1 MKIKIENH
9 ENSATRVIDYPGTV
23 LQFMKI
29 HYLAWGFYQVIR
41 TGTDAYAVYDKFSG
55 AHVDTISKA
64 KKGDILS

>member
-9 ENSATRVIDYPGTV
+9 DDGTTRVIDYPGTV

-29 HYLAWGFYQVIR
+29 HFCAWGFYQVIR
-41 TGTDAYAVYDKFSG
+41 TGADSYRVIDKFSG
-55 AHVDTISKA
+55 AHVNTISKA